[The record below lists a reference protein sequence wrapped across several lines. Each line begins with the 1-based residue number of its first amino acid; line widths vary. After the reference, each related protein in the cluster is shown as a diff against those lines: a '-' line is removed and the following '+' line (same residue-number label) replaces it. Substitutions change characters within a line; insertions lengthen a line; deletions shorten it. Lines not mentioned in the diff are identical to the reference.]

1 MLFLILFYLHTD
13 FILFQNHTFI
23 MKHVFIVLITMLMSM
38 STSAFAVTTTSK
50 ECKIDLTSIAI
61 PANITV
67 KQTVTFKDGKIIE
80 LYYKKQGD
88 VCKLYST
95 TDVTKYKESD
105 LSMIKST
112 NFEFVDKVEG
122 KCYITR
128 KTNDVIAFAKSVLK
142 QLV

>member
-1 MLFLILFYLHTD
+1 
-13 FILFQNHTFI
+13 

-38 STSAFAVTTTSK
+38 STSAFAATTTSK

-105 LSMIKST
+105 LGKIKST
-112 NFEFVDKVEG
+112 NFEFVDNVEG

-128 KTNDVIAFAKSVLK
+128 KTKDVFAFAKSILE
-142 QLV
+142 QFG

>member
-1 MLFLILFYLHTD
+1 
-13 FILFQNHTFI
+13 
-23 MKHVFIVLITMLMSM
+23 MKHIFIVLITMLMSM
-38 STSAFAVTTTSK
+38 STSAFAATTTSK

-105 LSMIKST
+105 LGRIKAT
-112 NFEFVDKVEG
+112 NFELVDKVEG

>member
-1 MLFLILFYLHTD
+1 
-13 FILFQNHTFI
+13 
-23 MKHVFIVLITMLMSM
+23 MKHLIVILMTILMSI
-38 STSAFAVTTTSK
+38 STSAFASTTTST
-50 ECKIDLTSIAI
+50 ESKIDLSGIVVPT
-61 PANITV
+61 NITV
-67 KQTVTFKDGKIIE
+67 KQTITFKDGKTIE
-80 LYYKKQGD
+80 LYYKKKGD

>member
-1 MLFLILFYLHTD
+1 
-13 FILFQNHTFI
+13 

-38 STSAFAVTTTSK
+38 STSAFAATTTSK
-50 ECKIDLTSIAI
+50 VCKIDLTSIAI

-105 LSMIKST
+105 LGRIKAT
-112 NFEFVDKVEG
+112 NFELVDKVEG

>member
-1 MLFLILFYLHTD
+1 
-13 FILFQNHTFI
+13 

-38 STSAFAVTTTSK
+38 STSAFAATTTSK

-105 LSMIKST
+105 LGRIKAT
-112 NFEFVDKVEG
+112 NFELVDKVEG

>member
-1 MLFLILFYLHTD
+1 
-13 FILFQNHTFI
+13 
-23 MKHVFIVLITMLMSM
+23 MKHVFIVLITILMSM
-38 STSAFAVTTTSK
+38 STSAFAATTTSK

-105 LSMIKST
+105 LGKIKST
-112 NFEFVDKVEG
+112 NFEFVDNVEG

-142 QLV
+142 QLVYPS

>member
-1 MLFLILFYLHTD
+1 
-13 FILFQNHTFI
+13 

-38 STSAFAVTTTSK
+38 STSAFAATTTSK
-50 ECKIDLTSIAI
+50 VCKIDLTSIAI

-105 LSMIKST
+105 LGRIKAT
-112 NFEFVDKVEG
+112 NFELVDNVEG

>member
-1 MLFLILFYLHTD
+1 
-13 FILFQNHTFI
+13 

-38 STSAFAVTTTSK
+38 STSAFAATTTSK

-80 LYYKKQGD
+80 IYYQKKGD

-95 TDVTKYKESD
+95 TDVAKYKESD
-105 LSMIKST
+105 FSMIKST

>member
-1 MLFLILFYLHTD
+1 
-13 FILFQNHTFI
+13 
-23 MKHVFIVLITMLMSM
+23 MKHFIVILMAVLMSM
-38 STSAFAVTTTSK
+38 GASAFAATTNST
-50 ECKIDLTSIAI
+50 ENKIDLAGIVVPT
-61 PANITV
+61 NITV
-67 KQTVTFKDGKIIE
+67 KQTVTFKDGKTIE
-80 LYYKKQGD
+80 LYYQKQGD

-105 LSMIKST
+105 LNKIKST

-142 QLV
+142 QLA

>member
-1 MLFLILFYLHTD
+1 MTI
-13 FILFQNHTFI
+13 
-23 MKHVFIVLITMLMSM
+23 LMSM
-38 STSAFAVTTTSK
+38 STSSFAATTTST
-50 ECKIDLTSIAI
+50 ESKIDLSSLVVPT
-61 PANITV
+61 NITV

-105 LSMIKST
+105 LGRIKAT
-112 NFEFVDKVEG
+112 NFELVDKVEG

>member
-1 MLFLILFYLHTD
+1 
-13 FILFQNHTFI
+13 

-38 STSAFAVTTTSK
+38 STSAFAATTTSK

-105 LSMIKST
+105 LGRIKATS
-112 NFEFVDKVEG
+112 FELVDKVDG

-142 QLV
+142 QLVYPS

>member
-1 MLFLILFYLHTD
+1 
-13 FILFQNHTFI
+13 
-23 MKHVFIVLITMLMSM
+23 MKHLIVILMTVLMSI
-38 STSAFAVTTTSK
+38 STSAFASTTTST
-50 ECKIDLTSIAI
+50 ESKIDLSGIVVPT
-61 PANITV
+61 NITV
-67 KQTVTFKDGKIIE
+67 KQTITFKDGKTIE
-80 LYYKKQGD
+80 LYYQKKGD

>member
-1 MLFLILFYLHTD
+1 
-13 FILFQNHTFI
+13 

-38 STSAFAVTTTSK
+38 STSALAATTTSK

-105 LSMIKST
+105 LGKIKST

>member
-1 MLFLILFYLHTD
+1 M
-13 FILFQNHTFI
+13 
-23 MKHVFIVLITMLMSM
+23 TMFMSM
-38 STSAFAVTTTSK
+38 STSTFAATATSTK
-50 ECKIDLTSIAI
+50 GKIDLTSIVV
-61 PANITV
+61 PTNIIV
-67 KQTVTFKDGKIIE
+67 KQTVTFKDGNTIE
-80 LYYKKQGD
+80 LYYQKQGD

-105 LSMIKST
+105 LGKIKST

-128 KTNDVIAFAKSVLK
+128 KTNDVMAFAKSVLK

>member
-1 MLFLILFYLHTD
+1 
-13 FILFQNHTFI
+13 

-38 STSAFAVTTTSK
+38 STSAFAATTTSK

-80 LYYKKQGD
+80 IYYQKKGD

-95 TDVTKYKESD
+95 TDVAKYKESD
-105 LSMIKST
+105 LGRIKAT
-112 NFEFVDKVEG
+112 NFELVDKVEG

-142 QLV
+142 QLVYPS

>member
-1 MLFLILFYLHTD
+1 
-13 FILFQNHTFI
+13 
-23 MKHVFIVLITMLMSM
+23 MKHFIVILMTVLMSI
-38 STSAFAVTTTSK
+38 STSAFAATTSGT
-50 ECKIDLTSIAI
+50 ESKIDLSSLVVPT
-61 PANITV
+61 NITV
-67 KQTVTFKDGKIIE
+67 KQTITFKDGKTIE
-80 LYYKKQGD
+80 LYYQKKGD
-88 VCKLYST
+88 VCKFYST

-105 LSMIKST
+105 LNKIKST

>member
-1 MLFLILFYLHTD
+1 
-13 FILFQNHTFI
+13 
-23 MKHVFIVLITMLMSM
+23 MKHFIVILMTVLMSM
-38 STSAFAVTTTSK
+38 STSAFAATTTSTESK
-50 ECKIDLTSIAI
+50 SDLAGVVI
-61 PANITV
+61 PKNITV
-67 KQTVTFKDGKIIE
+67 KQTVTFKDGKIIQ
-80 LYYKKQGD
+80 LYYQKQGD

-105 LSMIKST
+105 LSKIKST

>member
-1 MLFLILFYLHTD
+1 
-13 FILFQNHTFI
+13 
-23 MKHVFIVLITMLMSM
+23 MKHFIVILMTVLMSM
-38 STSAFAVTTTSK
+38 STSAFAATTTSTESK
-50 ECKIDLTSIAI
+50 NDLAGVVI
-61 PANITV
+61 PKNITV
-67 KQTVTFKDGKIIE
+67 KQTVTFKDGRVIE
-80 LYYKKQGD
+80 LYYQKQGD

-105 LSMIKST
+105 LSKIKST
-112 NFEFVDKVEG
+112 NIEFVDKVEG

>member
-1 MLFLILFYLHTD
+1 
-13 FILFQNHTFI
+13 
-23 MKHVFIVLITMLMSM
+23 MKHLIVILMTVLMSM
-38 STSAFAVTTTSK
+38 STSAFAATTTST
-50 ECKIDLTSIAI
+50 ESKIDLTSFVI
-61 PANITV
+61 PTNITV
-67 KQTVTFKDGKIIE
+67 KQTITFKNGKTIA
-80 LYYKKQGD
+80 LYYQKKGD

-105 LSMIKST
+105 LGKIQST

>member
-1 MLFLILFYLHTD
+1 
-13 FILFQNHTFI
+13 
-23 MKHVFIVLITMLMSM
+23 MKQFIVILMTVLMSM
-38 STSAFAVTTTSK
+38 STSAFAATTTSTESK
-50 ECKIDLTSIAI
+50 NDLAGVVI
-61 PANITV
+61 PKNITV

-80 LYYKKQGD
+80 LYYQKQGD

-105 LSMIKST
+105 LSKIKST

>member
-1 MLFLILFYLHTD
+1 MSIYYFMT
-13 FILFQNHTFI
+13 TFALSKTQDEI
-23 MKHVFIVLITMLMSM
+23 MKHLIVVLMTVLMSI
-38 STSAFAVTTTSK
+38 STSAFASTTTSTESK
-50 ECKIDLTSIAI
+50 NNLTGIVI
-61 PANITV
+61 PTNITV
-67 KQTVTFKDGKIIE
+67 KQTVTFKDGKTIE
-80 LYYKKQGD
+80 LYYQKKGD

-105 LSMIKST
+105 LGKIQST
-112 NFEFVDKVEG
+112 NFELVDKVEG

>member
-1 MLFLILFYLHTD
+1 
-13 FILFQNHTFI
+13 
-23 MKHVFIVLITMLMSM
+23 MKHGFIVLITMLMSM
-38 STSAFAVTTTSK
+38 STSAFAATTTSK

-105 LSMIKST
+105 LGRIKAT
-112 NFEFVDKVEG
+112 NFELVDKVEG

>member
-1 MLFLILFYLHTD
+1 
-13 FILFQNHTFI
+13 

-38 STSAFAVTTTSK
+38 STSAFAATTTSK

-61 PANITV
+61 PSNITV

-80 LYYKKQGD
+80 LYYKKKGD
-88 VCKLYST
+88 TCKLYST

>member
-1 MLFLILFYLHTD
+1 
-13 FILFQNHTFI
+13 
-23 MKHVFIVLITMLMSM
+23 MKHLIVILITVFMSM
-38 STSAFAVTTTSK
+38 STSAFAATTTSTESK
-50 ECKIDLTSIAI
+50 NDLTGFVI
-61 PANITV
+61 PTNITV

-80 LYYKKQGD
+80 LYYQKKDD

-95 TDVTKYKESD
+95 TDVMKYKESD
-105 LSMIKST
+105 LSRIKST

-142 QLV
+142 QLI

>member
-1 MLFLILFYLHTD
+1 
-13 FILFQNHTFI
+13 

-38 STSAFAVTTTSK
+38 STSALAATTTSK

-105 LSMIKST
+105 LGRIKAT
-112 NFEFVDKVEG
+112 NFELVDKVEG

-142 QLV
+142 QLVYPS